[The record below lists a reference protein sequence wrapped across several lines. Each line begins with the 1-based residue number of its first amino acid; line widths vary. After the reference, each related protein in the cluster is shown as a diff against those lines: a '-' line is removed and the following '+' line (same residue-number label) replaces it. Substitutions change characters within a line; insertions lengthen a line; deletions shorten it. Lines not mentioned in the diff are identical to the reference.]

1 MNKELNSLSL
11 LSGAAILLIGLIIGV
26 VGSGGSQVQMG
37 GLIHNIQESFD
48 EGIAV
53 DGTEVIS
60 GTGGVSFTSGA
71 FSSTLDV
78 TGETNVDNLIYGGDV
93 TTLTPGDTTSTLT
106 AAEFCNSAVLSLTP
120 AKGAYTLT
128 LPSTTTLA
136 ADCLTT
142 VGDSKVVLFE
152 NAATAATST
161 TIAAGTGNELLEPSG
176 GDVVI
181 EQNEWAWIQI
191 TRVRAAE
198 FAVIVT
204 SFQVAD

>member
-1 MNKELNSLSL
+1 MNKDILLAIALTISIAAFIVALGSNPAVQLGGTSHFSGPVDSEAGFTESGTTVIDTDRNIIGADIT
-11 LSGAAILLIGLIIGV
+11 LSGEANL
-26 VGSGGSQVQMG
+26 
-37 GLIHNIQESFD
+37 
-48 EGIAV
+48 
-53 DGTEVIS
+53 
-60 GTGGVSFTSGA
+60 
-71 FSSTLDV
+71 
-78 TGETNVDNLIYGGDV
+78 DNLIYGGDV

-120 AKGAYTLT
+120 AAGNYTLT

-136 ADCLTT
+136 ADCLPTA
-142 VGDSKVVLFE
+142 GDSKVVLFE

-191 TRVRAAE
+191 THVEDAQ

-204 SFQVAD
+204 SLQVAD